1 MRDFV
6 IRVFINAIA
15 IFVTAELL
23 KGGIQIADDGNQVL
37 TLLGI
42 GLVIS
47 LINAFVKPVLK
58 LLSCPFVLL
67 TLGLFILVINGVLLL
82 LADALLPSLT
92 IVNFGWAIIAGI
104 IMAIVSTILEILLVR
119 ASR

>member
-6 IRVFINAIA
+6 LRVFINAIA
-15 IFVTAELL
+15 IFITAQLL
-23 KGGIQIADDGNQVL
+23 APGIEIANDGNQFV
-37 TLLGI
+37 TLLVI

-67 TLGLFILVINGVLLL
+67 TLGLFILVINGALLL
-82 LADALLPSLT
+82 LADYLLPTLT
-92 IVNFGWAIIAGI
+92 IHGFGWAILAGI
-104 IMAIVSTILEILLVR
+104 IMAIVSTVLEILLVR
-119 ASR
+119 GRR